1 MARTKKEEE
10 IMAIFKEDALKQ
22 EHVLITGATG
32 GIGFETAKA
41 AVQAGATITITGRN
55 KEKLKTLKNECEK
68 LVADAKVTV
77 LPADLNKEQDRAT
90 LIENAIKER
99 GTITGLVNSAGIGGG
114 DTLDQ
119 LQEEDLRKVMEL
131 NYFSTVLLTQ
141 LVYSKMRDDKKKGSI
156 VNLSSLSGL
165 RGTFGNTAYSA
176 SKFAITGFTQS
187 FAHEAIRD
195 GIRVNAVC
203 PGFVDTEMGRNSIES
218 KGKRENKSFEEEL
231 KAVEEAMPSGRI
243 TQPEEVANSIIYL
256 LSNASENII
265 GESLKISG
273 GSVMR

>member
-1 MARTKKEEE
+1 MG
-10 IMAIFKEDALKQ
+10 IFKEDTLK
-22 EHVLITGATG
+22 HAHILITGATG
-32 GIGFETAKA
+32 GIGYETAKA
-41 AVQAGATITITGRN
+41 SVQAGAAITITGRN
-55 KEKLKTLKNECEK
+55 ENKLKQLKQECEQ
-68 LVADAKVTV
+68 LSSEAKVASF
-77 LPADLNKEQDRAT
+77 PADLINEQDRSN
-90 LIENAIKER
+90 LIKNAIKQN
-99 GTITGLVNSAGIGGG
+99 GNITGLVNSAGIGGG
-114 DTLDQ
+114 DTLDK
-119 LQEEDLRKVMEL
+119 LTEEDLRKVMDL
-131 NYFSTVLLTQ
+131 NYTSTVLLTQ
-141 LVYSKMRDDKKKGSI
+141 LVYQRMKEKNQKGAI

-187 FAHEAIRD
+187 FAHEAIQD

-203 PGFVDTEMGRNSIES
+203 PGFVDTEMGRNSIEA

-231 KAVEEAMPSGRI
+231 KTVEEALPSGRI

-256 LSNASENII
+256 LSNASENIV

>member
-1 MARTKKEEE
+1 MS
-10 IMAIFKEDALKQ
+10 IFKEDALK
-22 EHVLITGATG
+22 HDHILITGATG
-32 GIGFETAKA
+32 GIGYETAKA
-41 AVQAGATITITGRN
+41 AVQAGAAVTITGRN
-55 KEKLKTLKNECEK
+55 EEKLNKLKRECEG
-68 LVADAKVTV
+68 LSNDAKIASI
-77 LPADLNKEQDRAT
+77 PADLMSEDDRSE
-90 LIENAIKER
+90 LIENAINQN
-99 GTITGLVNSAGIGGG
+99 GNITGLVNSAGIGGG
-114 DTLDQ
+114 DTLDK
-119 LQEEDLRKVMEL
+119 LTEEDLRRVMDL
-131 NYFSTVLLTQ
+131 NYTATVLLTQ
-141 LVYSKMRDDKKKGSI
+141 AVYQRMRVEGQKGAI

-165 RGTFGNTAYSA
+165 RGTYGNTAYSA

-187 FAHEAIRD
+187 FAHEAIQD

-256 LSNASENII
+256 LSTASENIV

>member
-1 MARTKKEEE
+1 MSIYKENT
-10 IMAIFKEDALKQ
+10 LKY
-22 EHVLITGATG
+22 EHILITGATG
-32 GIGFETAKA
+32 GIGYETAKA

-55 KEKLKTLKNECEK
+55 KDKLTQLKQECEE
-68 LVADAKVTV
+68 LVAEAKVAV
-77 LPADLNKEQDRAT
+77 LPADLNNEKDRYT
-90 LIENAIKER
+90 LIESAIKYN
-99 GTITGLVNSAGIGGG
+99 GSITGLVNSAGIGGG
-114 DTLDQ
+114 NTLDQ

-131 NYFSTVLLTQ
+131 NYTSTVLLTQ
-141 LVYSKMRDDKKKGSI
+141 LVYKRMRADKKKGAI

-203 PGFVDTEMGRNSIES
+203 PGFVDTEMGRNSIAS
-218 KGKRENKSFEEEL
+218 KGARENKSFEEEL
-231 KAVEEAMPSGRI
+231 KAVEAAMPSGRI